1 MLEGL
6 SRQDSVYLRAR
17 LGTMGTYIRNK
28 LSKKEMET
36 TAEELRHGQ
45 IVIVT
50 ARWALVLA
58 GLVLLMWRP
67 VDLAAFTIGILV
79 VLALAVVNFFLHVQI
94 LRDRPIARTS
104 VYGMSLADL
113 LVITLI
119 VITREGFNAHTFV
132 FYYPAVLAYSLVFP
146 GRISLLLT
154 AGLMAV
160 YGLISMPEV
169 MNVELNQQ
177 ILVTRLL
184 MIAAVSYL
192 GYRYRLVE
200 RRRLEALRSSSLKPP
215 RAQPIGC
222 EAKGG

>member
-1 MLEGL
+1 
-6 SRQDSVYLRAR
+6 
-17 LGTMGTYIRNK
+17 MGTYIRNK
-28 LSKKEMET
+28 LSTKEMET

-146 GRISLLLT
+146 GQISLLLT
-154 AGLMAV
+154 AGLVAV

-177 ILVTRLL
+177 ILATRLL

-215 RAQPIGC
+215 RAQPVGC